1 MEPTVFA
8 TLSRMANWQRAT
20 LVWPNPER
28 TSKLYRAMIALA
40 EDCSEIGH
48 TQTACDILAFLLLQ
62 KELSGAAFAR
72 ADELFAELESRVCP
86 RVILDARDF
95 AADLDLQGMVEYLL
109 DVVLRKRI

>member
-1 MEPTVFA
+1 
-8 TLSRMANWQRAT
+8 MANSQRAI
-20 LVWPNPER
+20 LEWPNPEL

-40 EDCSEIGH
+40 EDCIEIGH

-72 ADELFAELESRVCP
+72 ADALFAELESRVCP
-86 RVILDARDF
+86 RVILDAREF

-109 DVVLRKRI
+109 DIAPRERI